1 MPPKE
6 QPVVFDF
13 RFLDDATKSLL
24 GYFVHTWY
32 RHYLAVITENFR
44 RLFEL
49 GLIKNLSEPTEMGRY
64 SMLFNFNALNMEK
77 ISYINGIYFY
87 ILAARR

>member
-32 RHYLAVITENFR
+32 RHYLAVITP
-44 RLFEL
+44 
-49 GLIKNLSEPTEMGRY
+49 GTVI
-64 SMLFNFNALNMEK
+64 
-77 ISYINGIYFY
+77 IWQ
-87 ILAARR
+87 